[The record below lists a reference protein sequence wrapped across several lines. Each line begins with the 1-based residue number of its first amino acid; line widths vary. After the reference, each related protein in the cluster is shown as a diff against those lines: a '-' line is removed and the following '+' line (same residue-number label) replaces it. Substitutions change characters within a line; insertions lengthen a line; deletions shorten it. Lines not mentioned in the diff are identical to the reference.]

1 MAGASVKVAVRVRPF
16 NSREMSRE
24 SKCIIQMSGSTTTIV
39 NPKQPKETPKSFS
52 FDYSYWSHT
61 SVSPGRGL
69 RRVEARSA
77 LLAVWPSA
85 SPLTFS
91 EAVG

>member
-16 NSREMSRE
+16 NSREMSRD

-61 SVSPGRGL
+61 SVTPPGHSHSGHTEL
-69 RRVEARSA
+69 
-77 LLAVWPSA
+77 W
-85 SPLTFS
+85 F
-91 EAVG
+91 